1 MQDKRVD
8 LWLDAPLYL
17 ALKAR
22 SNGLERSVSQH
33 LRYLVKRDLEQSL
46 ADESDTVIR
55 TDLGKERE
63 AHD

>member
-46 ADESDTVIR
+46 ADESDTDIR
-55 TDLGKERE
+55 MDLGKERE